1 MELLYILQPQRGLV
15 PKRVL
20 GISHL
25 FPSRRGGLRA
35 QTSSAMFS
43 IGDSMQGKDKDKG
56 KGSGKGK
63 DFGK

>member
-35 QTSSAMFS
+35 QTSSAMFL
-43 IGDSMQGKDKDKG
+43 IGDSMQGNDKG